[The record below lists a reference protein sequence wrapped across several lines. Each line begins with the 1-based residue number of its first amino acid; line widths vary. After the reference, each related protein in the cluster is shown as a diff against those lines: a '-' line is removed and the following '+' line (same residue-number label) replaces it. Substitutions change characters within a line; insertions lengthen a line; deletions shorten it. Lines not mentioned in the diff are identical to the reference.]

1 MSEKK
6 SCGYVSLMK
15 NLEVSLGPWDYWS
28 NTFNI
33 WNSRFHMDLAI
44 ADQVPLLLLWW
55 CELAKFE
62 FVNFFSGPYKT
73 QYILNCWVSDM
84 NPITNTRSNAEDVLE
99 LTWSWAT
106 QPDEPDPTRLKKT
119 RSDKCMGRARAK
131 IFNQKPKKTWP
142 NPKIIHEKTGFTQPW
157 PGSGW
162 KLRPDDFFWPDP
174 NPTDDQV

>member
-1 MSEKK
+1 MFEKK

-73 QYILNCWVSDM
+73 EYILNCWVSDM

-119 RSDKCMGRARAK
+119 RPDKCMGRDGKDVLNLNTKYIGPVMARM
-131 IFNQKPKKTWP
+131 FSTS
-142 NPKIIHEKTGFTQPW
+142 F
-157 PGSGW
+157 
-162 KLRPDDFFWPDP
+162 
-174 NPTDDQV
+174 